1 MNDGN
6 GSPGNGS
13 PGNGVGKGAG
23 KSAGKGAGND
33 TGNTGGNT
41 GGNHDKDTGDTGN
54 RPGDGRTKTYLTA
67 GGLAITRTA
76 RAETRADA
84 VASLADALDE
94 RIGVLLTSSFE
105 YPGRYTRWDIG
116 FCDPALS
123 FTGRQ
128 RGFEVRACNERGAV
142 LLPAVASALR
152 GCDAV
157 AALEADP
164 HAVAGTVRVS
174 EEWFPEELRSK
185 QPTLFSVVRA
195 LIDLFRSPEDA
206 HLGLYG
212 AFGYELAFQ
221 FDPIRLSMPRD
232 GSDRNLVLFLP
243 DDVLVVDHRREAATR
258 YLYEF
263 EAGGRRTDGLARAGS
278 RTPYT
283 AAGAVERECDH
294 APGEYAATVRAA
306 IEAFR
311 RGDLFEVVPGQTFFE
326 PCAAPPSVLYRRLK
340 ERNPAPYGALMHL
353 GEQEY
358 LVAASPEMYVRV
370 EGRRIETCPISGTIA
385 RGANAIG
392 DARQIRALLNSEK
405 EESELTMCTD
415 VDRNDKSR
423 VCEADSVRVI
433 GRRQIEMYSRLIHTV
448 DHVEG
453 RLREGYDA
461 LDGFLAHTWA
471 VTVTGAPKR
480 HAIQFIEDHERS
492 PRRWYGGAIGFLGF
506 DGNMNTGLTLR
517 TVRVKDG
524 VAEVRAGATLLF
536 GSDPEGEEAETRLKA
551 SALLDAIRRGD
562 HAPGPGAEEA
572 PRIEAAPRTGAPPRV
587 EAGADR
593 PGAGRRVVMVDH
605 EDSFVHT
612 LAGYFRRT
620 GAEVITY
627 RAGFPRRRIA
637 EERPDLVLLSP
648 GPGRPEDFGV
658 GETIGAALAA
668 SIPLFG
674 VCLGLQGIVEY
685 HGGRLSVLPAPM
697 HGKPSMVN
705 VRGGRIFDG
714 LPGRFEGGRY
724 HSLYAD
730 RDTFPEALEITAES
744 DEGIVMAVEH
754 PELPVA
760 AVQFHPE
767 SILTLDGDAG
777 LAVVM
782 NVMRGLGG

>member
-1 MNDGN
+1 MNDSN
-6 GSPGNGS
+6 
-13 PGNGVGKGAG
+13 ARTYL
-23 KSAGKGAGND
+23 SAGGI
-33 TGNTGGNT
+33 
-41 GGNHDKDTGDTGN
+41 
-54 RPGDGRTKTYLTA
+54 
-67 GGLAITRTA
+67 AITRTA
-76 RAETRADA
+76 RPEPRADA
-84 VASLADALDE
+84 IEALAAALDE
-94 RIGVLLTSSFE
+94 RLGVLLTSSFE
-105 YPGRYTRWDIG
+105 YPGRYTRWDMG
-116 FCDPALS
+116 FRDPALV

-142 LLPAVASALR
+142 LVPAVATALR
-152 GCDAV
+152 DCGAV
-157 AALEADP
+157 EALETDA

-174 EEWFPEELRSK
+174 GEWFPEELRSK

-195 LIDLFRSPEDA
+195 IIDLFRSSEDP

-221 FDPIRLSMPRD
+221 FDPIRLAMPRD
-232 GSDRNLVLFLP
+232 ETERNLVLFLP
-243 DDVLVVDHRREAATR
+243 DDILIVDHRREAATR
-258 YLYEF
+258 YRYEF
-263 EAGGRRTDGLARAGS
+263 EVEGRSTHGLARTGS
-278 RTPYT
+278 RNPYGGT
-283 AAGAVERECDH
+283 GTVERECDH
-294 APGEYAATVRAA
+294 APGEYAATVRDA

-326 PCAAPPSVLYRRLK
+326 PCPARPSELYRRLK
-340 ERNPAPYGALMHL
+340 ARNPAPYGALMHL

-385 RGANAIG
+385 RGASAIG
-392 DARQIRALLNSEK
+392 DARQIRTLLNSEK

-423 VCEADSVRVI
+423 VCEADSVNVI

-471 VTVTGAPKR
+471 VTVTGAPKQ

-492 PRRWYGGAIGFLGF
+492 SRRWYGGAIGFLGF

-536 GSDPEGEEAETRLKA
+536 GSDPDGEEAETRLKA
-551 SALLDAIRRGD
+551 SVLLDAIRRGD
-562 HAPGPGAEEA
+562 D
-572 PRIEAAPRTGAPPRV
+572 AAVGPRV
-587 EAGADR
+587 EEVAQR
-593 PGAGRRVVMVDH
+593 PGDGRRVLMVDH

-627 RAGFPRRRIA
+627 RSGFPRRRIA

-668 SIPLFG
+668 GIPLFG

-685 HGGRLSVLPAPM
+685 YGGRLSVLPTPM

-705 VRGGRIFDG
+705 VRGGKLFDG
-714 LPGRFEGGRY
+714 LPERFEGGRY
-724 HSLYAD
+724 HSLHAD
-730 RDTFPEALEITAES
+730 RETFPDALAITAES

-754 PELPVA
+754 PDLPVA

-767 SILTLDGDAG
+767 SILTLDEDAG
-777 LAVVM
+777 MAVVT
-782 NVMRGLGG
+782 NVMRGLGPPRLVLDGKEST

>member
-1 MNDGN
+1 MND
-6 GSPGNGS
+6 
-13 PGNGVGKGAG
+13 
-23 KSAGKGAGND
+23 ND
-33 TGNTGGNT
+33 TTGVAAA
-41 GGNHDKDTGDTGN
+41 D
-54 RPGDGRTKTYLTA
+54 RTKTYLTA
-67 GGLAITRTA
+67 GGITITRTA
-76 RAETRADA
+76 RSATRDDA
-84 VASLADALDE
+84 LPSLAAALDE
-94 RIGVLLTSSFE
+94 RLGVLLTSSFE

-123 FTGRQ
+123 FTGRE

-142 LLPAVASALR
+142 LLPAVAAALE

-157 AALEADP
+157 ADLETGAQ
-164 HAVAGTVRVS
+164 AVTGAVRAS
-174 EEWFPEELRSK
+174 TEWFPEELRSK
-185 QPTLFSVVRA
+185 QPTLFSVLRA
-195 LIDLFRSPEDA
+195 LIDLFHGPEDE
-206 HLGLYG
+206 HLGFYG

-221 FDPIRLSMPRD
+221 FDPIRPAIPRD
-232 GSDRNLVLFLP
+232 GNDRNLVLFLP
-243 DDVLVVDHRREAATR
+243 DDILVVDHRRESATR
-258 YLYEF
+258 YRYEF
-263 EAGGRRTDGLARAGS
+263 EAGGRRTAGLARSGS
-278 RTPYT
+278 RTPYV
-283 AAGAVERECDH
+283 AAGAVGQACDH
-294 APGEYAATVRAA
+294 APGEYAATVRQAV
-306 IEAFR
+306 EAFR

-326 PCAAPPSVLYRRLK
+326 PCAAPPSELYRRLK

-392 DARQIRALLNSEK
+392 DARRIRTLLNSEK

-423 VCEADSVRVI
+423 VCEAGSVQVI

-471 VTVTGAPKR
+471 VTVTGAPKQ

-492 PRRWYGGAIGFLGF
+492 PRRWYGGAIGFIGF
-506 DGNMNTGLTLR
+506 NGNLNTGLTLR

-562 HAPGPGAEEA
+562 SAPAA
-572 PRIEAAPRTGAPPRV
+572 SRIEAG
-587 EAGADR
+587 GDR
-593 PGAGRRVVMVDH
+593 PGDGRRVMMIDH

-620 GAEVITY
+620 GAEVVTY
-627 RAGFPRRRIA
+627 RAGFPRHRIA

-648 GPGRPEDFGV
+648 GPGRPEDFDL
-658 GETIGAALAA
+658 GETIGGALSAGVA
-668 SIPLFG
+668 LFG

-685 HGGRLSVLPAPM
+685 HGGRLSVLPSPM
-697 HGKPSMVN
+697 HGKPSMIN
-705 VRGGRIFDG
+705 VRGGRLFAG
-714 LPGRFEGGRY
+714 LPERFEAGRY

-730 RDTFPEALEITAES
+730 RATFPDALEITAEG

-754 PELPVA
+754 PQLPVA

-767 SILTLDGDAG
+767 SILTLDDDAG
-777 LAVVM
+777 FTVVM
-782 NVMRGLGG
+782 NVMRGLGR